1 MTSLEIFISGV
12 LVTAIFSI
20 DSNVAYAYSVV
31 RLAFIHWDMISLKAK
46 KTIEID
52 KEYEQK

>member
-20 DSNVAYAYSVV
+20 DSNVAYAYGVV